1 MRFGPCCYGVS
12 TVGGGIRK
20 AGFKGGGGVR
30 LFFSGFCEIA
40 ACVNSG
46 VTLKGLRE
54 GADKC
59 ENCLCIA

>member
-1 MRFGPCCYGVS
+1 M
-12 TVGGGIRK
+12 GGGIRK
-20 AGFKGGGGVR
+20 AGFKGVGVK
-30 LFFSGFCEIA
+30 FPFSGFCEIA

-46 VTLKGLRE
+46 VTLKGLRG